1 MGTWMAGGVIPA
13 MIYYGLK
20 IVNPNFLLLTAFWVS
35 VFISIA
41 TGTSW
46 GTVGTIGVALIGV
59 GVGLGV
65 PLPMVAGAVISGAYF
80 GDKMSPLSDTT
91 NMSALAAKAN
101 LYDHIKQMFV
111 TTVPAMII
119 ACIAFTVMGL
129 QFKSSTIDSEI
140 YTNMLRD
147 LPANFRFSPFLVL
160 PPVLVIGGAILKKP
174 TVPVLILSSAVAM
187 ALGLIIAVVFLDGF
201 FHFPQWAMT
210 AVLAAVGL
218 VVLYAIIWLA
228 VLKIDV
234 RQLIRFAGDVRQER
248 YQTQAHLS
256 RSDEIRDLYEELYKM
271 KEELRIL
278 NNMKEELLQSVT
290 HNLKMPVSV
299 IYLTAECM
307 KDGLYMEVDLESS
320 CDKIMEMSNQLSL
333 QIETLMAINRNHYLM
348 QAGDAGDECCNL
360 KPMIEQQLSEL
371 EDMFAKKGIHCR
383 AELYNVQFTGSARQW
398 QCVIQNLMENALR
411 HADSSIEI
419 QLHRTSLS
427 VINDG
432 EPVEKDILDTIFQA
446 YVFGTKGKSGLGLAL
461 VDSILKLNGYAIQ
474 VKNLEKGVMF
484 KITKTLQK
492 E

>member
-1 MGTWMAGGVIPA
+1 M
-13 MIYYGLK
+13 K
-20 IVNPNFLLLTAFWVS
+20 HS
-35 VFISIA
+35 
-41 TGTSW
+41 
-46 GTVGTIGVALIGV
+46 
-59 GVGLGV
+59 
-65 PLPMVAGAVISGAYF
+65 
-80 GDKMSPLSDTT
+80 
-91 NMSALAAKAN
+91 
-101 LYDHIKQMFV
+101 LYDFI
-111 TTVPAMII
+111 
-119 ACIAFTVMGL
+119 CILA
-129 QFKSSTIDSEI
+129 
-140 YTNMLRD
+140 
-147 LPANFRFSPFLVL
+147 VL
-160 PPVLVIGGAILKKP
+160 
-174 TVPVLILSSAVAM
+174 
-187 ALGLIIAVVFLDGF
+187 LGLIIAVAFLDGF

-210 AVLAAVGL
+210 

-299 IYLTAECM
+299 IYLTTECM

-348 QAGDAGDECCNL
+348 QAGDECCNL

-398 QCVIQNLMENALR
+398 QCVIQ
-411 HADSSIEI
+411 I
-419 QLHRTSLS
+419 
-427 VINDG
+427 
-432 EPVEKDILDTIFQA
+432 
-446 YVFGTKGKSGLGLAL
+446 
-461 VDSILKLNGYAIQ
+461 
-474 VKNLEKGVMF
+474 
-484 KITKTLQK
+484 
-492 E
+492 